1 MHPNNI
7 SSRNFHA
14 ISLMICF
21 LIAFL
26 CRSFE
31 VISGEKLLL
40 EPISSGSIYFTNIT
54 RNDEKCLTVISFI
67 LFSFCLRMSQKNFY
81 EQSSEFELF
90 LFQANIYK

>member
-1 MHPNNI
+1 MLPNNI

-26 CRSFE
+26 CTSYG

-40 EPISSGSIYFTNIT
+40 EPISTGSNYFTNII
-54 RNDEKCLTVISFI
+54 RSEDKCLTVILFI
-67 LFSFCLRMSQKNFY
+67 FLRMSINGVELIHNVNFC
-81 EQSSEFELF
+81 
-90 LFQANIYK
+90 